1 MKSEIQ
7 DLRNDYAALQGE
19 VGGLREEVREL
30 RQDND
35 ELRAVNSKTEER
47 LSEMER
53 KADDLENRSKRNNL
67 IIYGLER
74 NEGETSEDCEGI
86 LQDLIT
92 DKLEMAGDVVFDRVH
107 RLNSKA
113 DSPLITRCA
122 SYKDKLQILRAK
134 RKLHGSQI
142 SIGEDFSRRVREI
155 RRNLVPR
162 LKQARDEQKKATLT
176 FDHLYIEGKKFTFDL
191 QKNTVIEMR

>member
-1 MKSEIQ
+1 
-7 DLRNDYAALQGE
+7 
-19 VGGLREEVREL
+19 
-30 RQDND
+30 
-35 ELRAVNSKTEER
+35 
-47 LSEMER
+47 MER
-53 KADDLENRSKRNNL
+53 KADDLENRSNRNNFIL
-67 IIYGLER
+67 YGLER

-92 DKLEMAGDVVFDRVH
+92 DKLEMAGDIVFDRVH
-107 RLNSKA
+107 RLNGKA
-113 DSPLITRCA
+113 DSPLIARCA
-122 SYKDKLQILRAK
+122 SYKVDKLQILRAK

-142 SIGEDFSRRVREI
+142 SIGDDFSRRVREI